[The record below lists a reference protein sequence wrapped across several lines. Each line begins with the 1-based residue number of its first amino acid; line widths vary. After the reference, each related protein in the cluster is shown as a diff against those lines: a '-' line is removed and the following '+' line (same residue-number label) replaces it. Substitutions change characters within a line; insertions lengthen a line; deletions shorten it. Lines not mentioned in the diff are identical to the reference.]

1 MQATHTYTLI
11 EAEIFMEAKKKKQ
24 REDRHYQMLTSGE
37 LLPCVPFCLLLV
49 KVSHFTV
56 FLSSL

>member
-11 EAEIFMEAKKKKQ
+11 EAEIFMEAKKRNKEKI
-24 REDRHYQMLTSGE
+24 DIYQMLTSGE

-49 KVSHFTV
+49 KVSHFPV